1 MQLDLIETYYNIK
14 PGKSK
19 TCKICNKKKHIDSFG
34 SMRTNKDRIDT
45 RCKQCVSEETKIRN
59 NLRKEY
65 AAENESICHCCGGT
79 HHKSLVVDHCHDT
92 GNYRGWLCEP
102 CNFAIGHL
110 GDNIEGVKKAVKY
123 LEKYHERT

>member
-45 RCKQCVSEETKIRN
+45 RCKQKTKVSATAVEVHTI
-59 NLRKEY
+59 
-65 AAENESICHCCGGT
+65 
-79 HHKSLVVDHCHDT
+79 SL
-92 GNYRGWLCEP
+92 
-102 CNFAIGHL
+102 
-110 GDNIEGVKKAVKY
+110 
-123 LEKYHERT
+123 